1 MIEANVYRYLIAD
14 STLYTLLGASGSD
27 SKIYL
32 EVPLK
37 EPTAPYILYS
47 SEWGTLDSEVLSEDR
62 VHLSVASDDP
72 AEAKNI
78 RARLLT
84 LLDKQDLIQDTTL
97 FTGSTDY
104 WIYWSKLTGY
114 DSHFLPERQ
123 FYLEE
128 LYFSIR
134 YQLKN

>member
-1 MIEANVYRYLIAD
+1 MIEANIYRYLTSD
-14 STLYTLLGASGSD
+14 STLYTLLSASASD

-47 SEWGTLDSEVLSEDR
+47 SELGTIDSEILSEDR
-62 VHLSVASDDP
+62 IHLSVASDDP

-78 RARLLT
+78 RDRLIV

-97 FTGSTDY
+97 FSGSTDY

-123 FYLEE
+123 FFLEE

-134 YQLKN
+134 YQSKT